1 MALTFNLY
9 TKMDYKELNQVLVNL
24 DQAINTLEDL
34 YIEGEGEVTEE
45 TEQMEDHISGLKELL
60 TRDGIDL
67 LGGWL
72 KAKEDR
78 KKTLKAEKDYITRQM
93 AAIDESIEFIKGK
106 VNEVLVAT
114 GQEKIKGDRGYSF
127 AATTSVK
134 TEVDKDV
141 LKTIYADRIEEAIR
155 AAHIPAYVGVTLTAS
170 STKAAELGI
179 VEGDE
184 EIFHTT
190 EKPSVRF
197 TKPRASKEA

>member
-1 MALTFNLY
+1 
-9 TKMDYKELNQVLVNL
+9 MDYKEMNQVLADL
-24 DQAINTLEDL
+24 DQAINSLEEL
-34 YIEGEGEVTEE
+34 YIDGGGEITEE
-45 TEQMEDHISGLKELL
+45 TEQMEEHISGLKELL
-60 TRDGIDL
+60 TKDGIDL
-67 LGGWL
+67 LGAWL

-78 KKTLKAEKDYITRQM
+78 KKSLKAERDFITRQM
-93 AAIDESIEFIKGK
+93 AAIDETIEFIKGK
-106 VNEVLVAT
+106 VNQILVAT

-155 AAHIPAYVGVTLTAS
+155 TAHIPAYVGVTLTAS
-170 STKAAELGI
+170 STKAAEFGV

-190 EKPSVRF
+190 ETPSVRF
-197 TKPRASKEA
+197 TKPRASKEE